1 MNQATRHMTPDAWLG
16 VPLQLAIRDLAVV
29 NGYAGALSVRTA
41 RRGTDA
47 GRNRP
52 LAVASVAVPSH
63 GFTLLFR
70 PLAAMEP
77 NSFTALVTDR
87 TGNIVWQ
94 EDTDHPSY
102 YEAYDLARRAFARLR
117 RFEREDAEPS
127 ARREGKENPW
137 PERADG
143 FELDMPDGS
152 VARGYRAPGIHGT
165 LPEGWRVYDIMECD
179 SERWTPYPGYE
190 DVAEA
195 DREDGENGRYETSL
209 VIDDNPGPHFVDQG
223 DPFVTRHD
231 LSGVDWEFDEGH
243 CGYDGVQLSD
253 DIARLAA
260 AAMPVMESART
271 ESPIR

>member
-1 MNQATRHMTPDAWLG
+1 MTQATRHMTPDAWLG

-41 RRGTDA
+41 RRG
-47 GRNRP
+47 
-52 LAVASVAVPSH
+52 SVAVPSH

-127 ARREGKENPW
+127 VRAVRRDGKENP
-137 PERADG
+137 
-143 FELDMPDGS
+143 
-152 VARGYRAPGIHGT
+152 
-165 LPEGWRVYDIMECD
+165 
-179 SERWTPYPGYE
+179 
-190 DVAEA
+190 
-195 DREDGENGRYETSL
+195 
-209 VIDDNPGPHFVDQG
+209 
-223 DPFVTRHD
+223 
-231 LSGVDWEFDEGH
+231 
-243 CGYDGVQLSD
+243 
-253 DIARLAA
+253 
-260 AAMPVMESART
+260 
-271 ESPIR
+271 

>member
-1 MNQATRHMTPDAWLG
+1 MNQATRHMTPVAWLG
-16 VPLQLAIRDLAVV
+16 VPIQLAIRDLAVV

-52 LAVASVAVPSH
+52 LAVASVVVPSH

-117 RFEREDAEPS
+117 RFEREDAEPPVR
-127 ARREGKENPW
+127 AGRRDGKENP
-137 PERADG
+137 
-143 FELDMPDGS
+143 
-152 VARGYRAPGIHGT
+152 
-165 LPEGWRVYDIMECD
+165 
-179 SERWTPYPGYE
+179 
-190 DVAEA
+190 
-195 DREDGENGRYETSL
+195 
-209 VIDDNPGPHFVDQG
+209 
-223 DPFVTRHD
+223 
-231 LSGVDWEFDEGH
+231 
-243 CGYDGVQLSD
+243 
-253 DIARLAA
+253 
-260 AAMPVMESART
+260 
-271 ESPIR
+271 

>member
-1 MNQATRHMTPDAWLG
+1 MARRPA
-16 VPLQLAIRDLAVV
+16 PARIRDLAVV

-127 ARREGKENPW
+127 SRREGKENP
-137 PERADG
+137 
-143 FELDMPDGS
+143 
-152 VARGYRAPGIHGT
+152 
-165 LPEGWRVYDIMECD
+165 
-179 SERWTPYPGYE
+179 
-190 DVAEA
+190 
-195 DREDGENGRYETSL
+195 
-209 VIDDNPGPHFVDQG
+209 
-223 DPFVTRHD
+223 
-231 LSGVDWEFDEGH
+231 
-243 CGYDGVQLSD
+243 
-253 DIARLAA
+253 
-260 AAMPVMESART
+260 
-271 ESPIR
+271 

>member
-16 VPLQLAIRDLAVV
+16 IPLQLAIRDLAVV

-47 GRNRP
+47 GRNRPLAVASVAVPSHGFTLLFRP

-127 ARREGKENPW
+127 ARREGKENP
-137 PERADG
+137 
-143 FELDMPDGS
+143 
-152 VARGYRAPGIHGT
+152 
-165 LPEGWRVYDIMECD
+165 
-179 SERWTPYPGYE
+179 
-190 DVAEA
+190 
-195 DREDGENGRYETSL
+195 
-209 VIDDNPGPHFVDQG
+209 
-223 DPFVTRHD
+223 
-231 LSGVDWEFDEGH
+231 
-243 CGYDGVQLSD
+243 
-253 DIARLAA
+253 
-260 AAMPVMESART
+260 
-271 ESPIR
+271 

>member
-29 NGYAGALSVRTA
+29 NGYAGALSVWTA

-52 LAVASVAVPSH
+52 LAVASVVVPSH

-94 EDTDHPSY
+94 EDADHPSY

-117 RFEREDAEPS
+117 RFEREDAEPPVR
-127 ARREGKENPW
+127 AVRRDGKENP
-137 PERADG
+137 
-143 FELDMPDGS
+143 
-152 VARGYRAPGIHGT
+152 
-165 LPEGWRVYDIMECD
+165 
-179 SERWTPYPGYE
+179 
-190 DVAEA
+190 
-195 DREDGENGRYETSL
+195 
-209 VIDDNPGPHFVDQG
+209 
-223 DPFVTRHD
+223 
-231 LSGVDWEFDEGH
+231 
-243 CGYDGVQLSD
+243 
-253 DIARLAA
+253 
-260 AAMPVMESART
+260 
-271 ESPIR
+271 

>member
-1 MNQATRHMTPDAWLG
+1 MIAQPFL
-16 VPLQLAIRDLAVV
+16 
-29 NGYAGALSVRTA
+29 YRTA

-117 RFEREDAEPS
+117 RFEREDAEPPAGTGAP
-127 ARREGKENPW
+127 AR
-137 PERADG
+137 
-143 FELDMPDGS
+143 
-152 VARGYRAPGIHGT
+152 
-165 LPEGWRVYDIMECD
+165 
-179 SERWTPYPGYE
+179 
-190 DVAEA
+190 
-195 DREDGENGRYETSL
+195 
-209 VIDDNPGPHFVDQG
+209 
-223 DPFVTRHD
+223 
-231 LSGVDWEFDEGH
+231 
-243 CGYDGVQLSD
+243 
-253 DIARLAA
+253 
-260 AAMPVMESART
+260 
-271 ESPIR
+271 

>member
-16 VPLQLAIRDLAVV
+16 VPLQL
-29 NGYAGALSVRTA
+29 
-41 RRGTDA
+41 A

-117 RFEREDAEPS
+117 RFEREDAEPPVR
-127 ARREGKENPW
+127 AVRRDGKENP
-137 PERADG
+137 
-143 FELDMPDGS
+143 
-152 VARGYRAPGIHGT
+152 
-165 LPEGWRVYDIMECD
+165 
-179 SERWTPYPGYE
+179 
-190 DVAEA
+190 
-195 DREDGENGRYETSL
+195 
-209 VIDDNPGPHFVDQG
+209 
-223 DPFVTRHD
+223 
-231 LSGVDWEFDEGH
+231 
-243 CGYDGVQLSD
+243 
-253 DIARLAA
+253 
-260 AAMPVMESART
+260 
-271 ESPIR
+271 

>member
-102 YEAYDLARRAFARLR
+102 YEAYDLARRVIRTPR
-117 RFEREDAEPS
+117 T
-127 ARREGKENPW
+127 ARRPRTRFPPTGIP
-137 PERADG
+137 
-143 FELDMPDGS
+143 
-152 VARGYRAPGIHGT
+152 APSGRSEAMRRRNMR
-165 LPEGWRVYDIMECD
+165 LCPPEG
-179 SERWTPYPGYE
+179 
-190 DVAEA
+190 
-195 DREDGENGRYETSL
+195 
-209 VIDDNPGPHFVDQG
+209 
-223 DPFVTRHD
+223 
-231 LSGVDWEFDEGH
+231 
-243 CGYDGVQLSD
+243 
-253 DIARLAA
+253 
-260 AAMPVMESART
+260 
-271 ESPIR
+271 

>member
-52 LAVASVAVPSH
+52 LA
-63 GFTLLFR
+63 
-70 PLAAMEP
+70 AMEP

-94 EDTDHPSY
+94 EDADHPSY

-127 ARREGKENPW
+127 SRREGKENP
-137 PERADG
+137 
-143 FELDMPDGS
+143 
-152 VARGYRAPGIHGT
+152 
-165 LPEGWRVYDIMECD
+165 
-179 SERWTPYPGYE
+179 
-190 DVAEA
+190 
-195 DREDGENGRYETSL
+195 
-209 VIDDNPGPHFVDQG
+209 
-223 DPFVTRHD
+223 
-231 LSGVDWEFDEGH
+231 
-243 CGYDGVQLSD
+243 
-253 DIARLAA
+253 
-260 AAMPVMESART
+260 
-271 ESPIR
+271 

>member
-29 NGYAGALSVRTA
+29 NGY
-41 RRGTDA
+41 A

-117 RFEREDAEPS
+117 RFEREDAEPPVR
-127 ARREGKENPW
+127 AVRRDGKENP
-137 PERADG
+137 
-143 FELDMPDGS
+143 
-152 VARGYRAPGIHGT
+152 
-165 LPEGWRVYDIMECD
+165 
-179 SERWTPYPGYE
+179 
-190 DVAEA
+190 
-195 DREDGENGRYETSL
+195 
-209 VIDDNPGPHFVDQG
+209 
-223 DPFVTRHD
+223 
-231 LSGVDWEFDEGH
+231 
-243 CGYDGVQLSD
+243 
-253 DIARLAA
+253 
-260 AAMPVMESART
+260 
-271 ESPIR
+271 